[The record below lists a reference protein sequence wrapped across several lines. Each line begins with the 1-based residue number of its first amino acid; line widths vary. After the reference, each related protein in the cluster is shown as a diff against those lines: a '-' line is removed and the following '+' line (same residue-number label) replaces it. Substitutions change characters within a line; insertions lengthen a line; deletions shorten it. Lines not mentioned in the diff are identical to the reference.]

1 MSEIYIPNMEMPKS
15 CFKGAFNH
23 CPSYADCKALKRFCD
38 NHSYTEIINTIYT
51 GRLEDCPLVEVPIH
65 GRLID
70 VDKMFSMFERACC
83 TDSLADTIA
92 RDILEGLIKNAPT
105 IIEAS
110 TVSTEERE

>member
-1 MSEIYIPNMEMPKS
+1 MSGIYIPNMEMPKS

-51 GRLEDCPLVEVPIH
+51 GRLEDCPLVEVPPH
-65 GRLID
+65 GDLID
-70 VDKMFSMFERACC
+70 RQKLLEHRFEVY
-83 TDSLADTIA
+83 DSNEEVCEDYIETYHV
-92 RDILEGLIKNAPT
+92 LEAPT

-110 TVSTEERE
+110 T